1 MVHVFFFWGWKKQK
15 SHCQKTTA
23 QLKEIGRNSTNGSC
37 AVFPAPRSS
46 SRTVN
51 GRFEVR
57 NGEKK
62 VVEIPGGG
70 GNGGPGTEVSK
81 YPDMKKKHAYIIYQ
95 VIQFVTFSS
104 PNVRGHQQPFQLES
118 PGTCRVSLKIFQ
130 HTPEDKYFG
139 FYPPTKKQ
147 NFNKAIVVV
156 AGLTTSSSFPSRRQ
170 ERRAQSA
177 FDPRVREGEADGR
190 LMKDACNYPRKIQPH
205 PDIAHPFG
213 NPPKPPTMKGIP
225 LNGMLAKVARG
236 VFQRYVETTLECRGS
251 IIFLSLSSFSG
262 QQFWTFRGIPHLVG
276 NIWVFPKKM
285 DGL

>member
-1 MVHVFFFWGWKKQK
+1 MSFFSGDEKNKKATAKKQLHSLK
-15 SHCQKTTA
+15 RSDAIQPTEVVQFFQLPGAPPA
-23 QLKEIGRNSTNGSC
+23 QWM
-37 AVFPAPRSS
+37 VV
-46 SRTVN
+46 SRW
-51 GRFEVR
+51 EM
-57 NGEKK
+57 EKK
-62 VVEIPGGG
+62 RWWKFLGEVEMGDPG
-70 GNGGPGTEVSK
+70 PK
-81 YPDMKKKHAYIIYQ
+81 YPSIQIWKKKHAYIIYQ